1 VAAKSELLD
10 ATADKIRTVLTDVD
24 WDFQVE
30 PRMVLNPSGACID
43 MYPGDPATDFEVA
56 SFAGVLEDMA
66 AGFIFNVRARVS
78 PNDHEAGQEILL
90 ELGDPASDL
99 SLVQALYDD
108 PTLSGTASDVN
119 LTSESGFTVFT
130 DIDPSK
136 VYLGVLWRFL
146 VIPARS

>member
-1 VAAKSELLD
+1 MAAKSELLD
-10 ATADKIRTVLTDVD
+10 AMADQIRTVLTDVD

-30 PRMVLNPSGACID
+30 PRMVLNPSAVCID
-43 MYPGDPATDFEVA
+43 MYPGDPATDLEVA
-56 SFAGVLEDMA
+56 SFAGALEDMS
-66 AGFIFNVRARVS
+66 AGFVFNVRARVS

-108 PTLSGTASDVN
+108 PTLNGIASDVN

-130 DIDPSK
+130 DIDPTK